1 MELFIKLFSLAVFA
15 STLRIATPLILAA
28 LGGCMSERSGVLN
41 IGLEGMML
49 MGAFFAVVGSHF
61 WGPWPG
67 LFIGILAGGV
77 MGLLHAFMSV
87 TVGANQ
93 VISSTAINILGVGIP
108 NILIPVIWPGHF
120 GISPTVPVIRDVTL
134 PIISSIPVIGKI
146 IGRQNPLVY
155 VVFLLVPVIH
165 FLLFRTKLGL
175 RIRSVGEHPRA
186 ADTLGIN
193 VYKMRYIAV
202 TMSGLLAGLGGA
214 FLSICYQSQFSSAM
228 TAGRGFI
235 GLAAMIF
242 GRWSPKGALL
252 ACLLFGFADAF
263 QASAQ
268 AAGVPIPPEIM
279 LAFPY
284 VLTLIALVGLL
295 GKTAI
300 GPAAT
305 GKAYRKG

>member
-1 MELFIKLFSLAVFA
+1 MELIIKLFSLAVFA
-15 STLRIATPLILAA
+15 STLRIATPLILAS

-61 WGPWPG
+61 LGPWPG
-67 LFIGILAGGV
+67 LLIGILAGGV

-87 TVGANQ
+87 TIGANQ

-120 GISPTVPVIRDVTL
+120 GISPTVPVIKDITL
-134 PIISSIPVIGKI
+134 PVISSIPVIGPI

-155 VVFLLVPVIH
+155 MVFLLVPVIH
-165 FLLFRTKLGL
+165 FMLFRTKLGL

-202 TMSGLLAGLGGA
+202 IMSGLLAGLGGA

-242 GRWSPKGALL
+242 GRWSPKGL
-252 ACLLFGFADAF
+252 
-263 QASAQ
+263 
-268 AAGVPIPPEIM
+268 
-279 LAFPY
+279 Y
-284 VLTLIALVGLL
+284 
-295 GKTAI
+295 
-300 GPAAT
+300 
-305 GKAYRKG
+305 

>member
-1 MELFIKLFSLAVFA
+1 MELFTKLFSLAVFA
-15 STLRIATPLILAA
+15 STLRIATPIILASM
-28 LGGCMSERSGVLN
+28 GGIMSERSGVIN

-49 MGAFFAVVGSHF
+49 MGAFTAVVGSYF
-61 WGPWPG
+61 LGPLPG
-67 LFIGILAGGV
+67 LFLGILAGGL

-87 TVGANQ
+87 TIGANQ
-93 VISSTAINILGVGIP
+93 IISATAINIMAVGFP

-120 GISPTVPVIRDVTL
+120 GISPTVEVIDEVSIPVV
-134 PIISSIPVIGKI
+134 SSIPILGPI
-146 IGRQNPLVY
+146 IGRQNPIVY
-155 VVFLLVPVIH
+155 VALALVFIIH
-165 FLLFRTKLGL
+165 FMLFRTRLGL

-193 VYKMRYIAV
+193 VFKMRYIAV
-202 TMSGLLAGLGGA
+202 TSSGMLAGLGGA

-263 QASAQ
+263 QAGAQ
-268 AAGVPIPPEIM
+268 AAGVPLPPELM

-284 VLTLIALVGLL
+284 VLTLIALVGLF
-295 GKTAI
+295 GKTALS
-300 GPAAT
+300 PAAN
-305 GKAYRKG
+305 GKHYRKG